1 MKLPKFLNAF
11 RKNDNHSE
19 KPQQVNDEISK
30 TRNEVLQIIKE
41 KNFQWDNFNK
51 VISHVESILVWILSN
66 EVRLEGLKVDIQK
79 ANIGVALALP
89 WFLSEMYLEKRVHS
103 RDPEL
108 DEIGNKNLVLRVSTD
123 SYRRHLVLQV
133 LDEILNSSEQDF
145 WDKTY
150 KIWTLEINSYQ
161 DLQEKRGELIALR
174 NKWQEYKIPWFQQAV
189 EYAAKHQ
196 MNTNFYE

>member
-1 MKLPKFLNAF
+1 
-11 RKNDNHSE
+11 
-19 KPQQVNDEISK
+19 
-30 TRNEVLQIIKE
+30 
-41 KNFQWDNFNK
+41 
-51 VISHVESILVWILSN
+51 
-66 EVRLEGLKVDIQK
+66 
-79 ANIGVALALP
+79 
-89 WFLSEMYLEKRVHS
+89 
-103 RDPEL
+103 
-108 DEIGNKNLVLRVSTD
+108 
-123 SYRRHLVLQV
+123 VLQV

-189 EYAAKHQ
+189 EYAARRQ